1 MAATIPASIIG
12 DFKERYNTKGIQ
24 DAIPES
30 RVILKNVPFDKATLV
45 GNAFHTPVIL
55 SDEAGFTYAANN
67 AGNYAL
73 NGPISLNVP
82 DAQVRPAQITLVS
95 QISYDALS
103 QSLGSGAAF
112 LSATKLITKRMI
124 DSMSKR
130 VELAALYGGVGL
142 GVTATSGNSNTNSTT
157 SVVSF
162 TQKTWSDGIW
172 AGTVNNTVQFY
183 KVSDDS
189 LISSGADSVFS
200 ISAVNPTLRTLTLVG
215 TTTGT
220 TALKAA
226 TVDTPI
232 ALNVYFNSA
241 HGNEMVGIDKIL
253 TNTGEL
259 FNINAAT
266 YDLWKANTVDNDA
279 GKLTF
284 LALQN
289 AVAIAVGRGLDTEV
303 DVVINPKVWANLVTS
318 QSGARRFDSSY
329 KKSLMEN
336 GAEKLT
342 FYSQNGTMNITP
354 SLYVKEGDCFIL
366 PFEHMTRI
374 GSMDIEFMPQVMGSD
389 EFFQYV
395 PGFNAYELRLWT
407 NQQIFIELPARAVK
421 IYNISL
427 S

>member
-30 RVILKNVPFDKATLV
+30 RVLLKNVEFDKATLV

-73 NGPISLNVP
+73 NGPISLNIP

-95 QISYDALS
+95 QIAYDALS

-142 GVTATSGNSNTNSTT
+142 GKTALTGSSQTSGTIQ
-157 SVVSF
+157 VVAF
-162 TQKTWSDGIW
+162 TQQTWSDGIW
-172 AGTVNNTVQFY
+172 AGTVNNEVQFF
-183 KVSDDS
+183 DAGS
-189 LISSGADSVFS
+189 LVSSGADSVFT
-200 ISAVNPTLRTLTLVG
+200 ISAVDPSARTLTV
-215 TTTGT
+215 TGT
-220 TALKAA
+220 ATGITALDTL
-226 TVDTPI
+226 TVGGSVTTLDI
-232 ALNVYFNSA
+232 FFNSA
-241 HGNEMVGIDKIL
+241 FGNEMTGIDRIL
-253 TNTGEL
+253 TNTGTL
-259 FNINAAT
+259 FNISAAT
-266 YDLWKANTVDNDA
+266 FDLWKSNVIDNAA

-289 AVAIAVGRGLDTEV
+289 AVATAVGRGLDSEV
-303 DVVINPKVWANLVTS
+303 DVLVNPKVWANLVTS

-329 KKSLMEN
+329 KKNNVEN
-336 GAEKLT
+336 GATKLT

-366 PFEHMTRI
+366 PFEHIQRI

-407 NQQIFIELPARAVK
+407 NQQIFITLPARCAK
-421 IYNISL
+421 IFNISL

>member
-30 RVILKNVPFDKATLV
+30 RVILKNVEFDKATLV

-73 NGPISLNVP
+73 NGPVSLNVP

-95 QISYDALS
+95 QIAYDALS

-142 GVTATSGNSNTNSTT
+142 GKTALTGSSQTSSTIE
-157 SVVSF
+157 VVAF
-162 TQKTWSDGIW
+162 TQQTWSDGIW
-172 AGTVNNTVQFY
+172 AGTVNNQVQFY
-183 KVSDDS
+183 NGAS
-189 LISSGADSVFS
+189 LVSSGADSVFT
-200 ISAVNPTLRTLTLVG
+200 ISAVNPTLRTLTVTG
-215 TTTGT
+215 STTGIAALHALVVT
-220 TALKAA
+220 TPTTL
-226 TVDTPI
+226 DI
-232 ALNVYFNSA
+232 YFNSA
-241 HGNEMVGIDKIL
+241 YGNEMTGIDKIL
-253 TNTGEL
+253 TNVGTL
-259 FNINAAT
+259 FNISAAT
-266 YDLWKANTVDNDA
+266 YDLWKSNVIDNAN

-289 AVAIAVGRGLDTEV
+289 AVATAVGRGLDTEV
-303 DVVINPKVWANLVTS
+303 DVLVNPKVWANLVTS

-329 KKSLMEN
+329 KKTQMEN

-366 PFEHMTRI
+366 PFSTYQRI

-395 PGFNAYELRLWT
+395 PGYNAYELRLWT
-407 NQQIFIELPARAVK
+407 NQQIFCTLPARSVK
-421 IYNISL
+421 LYNISL

>member
-1 MAATIPASIIG
+1 MSATIPASIIG

-30 RVILKNVPFDKATLV
+30 RVLLKNVEFDKATLV

-73 NGPISLNVP
+73 NGPISLNIP

-95 QISYDALS
+95 QIAYDALS

-130 VELAALYGGVGL
+130 VELAALYGGIGL
-142 GVTATSGNSNTNSTT
+142 GKSALTGSSNVDATTQI
-157 SVVSF
+157 VAF
-162 TQKTWSDGIW
+162 TQQTWSDGIW
-172 AGTVNNTVQFY
+172 AGTVNNEVQFFDAGAL
-183 KVSDDS
+183 V
-189 LISSGADSVFS
+189 SSGADSVFT
-200 ISAVNPTLRTLTLVG
+200 ISAVDPSARTLTV
-215 TTTGT
+215 TGT
-220 TALKAA
+220 ATGITALDTL
-226 TVDTPI
+226 TVGGGVTTLDI
-232 ALNVYFNSA
+232 FFNSA
-241 HGNEMVGIDKIL
+241 FGNEMTGIDRIL
-253 TNTGEL
+253 TNTGTL
-259 FNINAAT
+259 FNISAAT
-266 YDLWKANTVDNDA
+266 FDLWKSNVIDNAA

-289 AVAIAVGRGLDTEV
+289 AVATAVGRGLDSEV
-303 DVVINPKVWANLVTS
+303 DVLVNPKVWANLVTS

-329 KKSLMEN
+329 KKNNVEN
-336 GAEKLT
+336 GATKLT

-366 PFEHMTRI
+366 PFEHIQRI

-407 NQQIFIELPARAVK
+407 NQQIFITLPARCAK
-421 IYNISL
+421 IFNISL

>member
-1 MAATIPASIIG
+1 MAATIPSSIIG

-30 RVILKNVPFDKATLV
+30 RVILKNVEFDKATLV

-95 QISYDALS
+95 QIAYDALS

-142 GVTATSGNSNTNSTT
+142 GTTALTGSSASGSDEI
-157 SVVSF
+157 VAF
-162 TQKTWSDGIW
+162 TQQSWSDGIW
-172 AGTVNNTVQFY
+172 AGTVNNQVQFY
-183 KVSDDS
+183 NGSSLVST
-189 LISSGADSVFS
+189 GADSVFT
-200 ISAVNPTLRTLTLVG
+200 IKAVNPTLHTLTVSGSSTGIAALHALVV
-215 TTTGT
+215 TSPA
-220 TALKAA
+220 AL
-226 TVDTPI
+226 TI
-232 ALNVYFNSA
+232 YFNSA
-241 HGNEMVGIDKIL
+241 HGNEMFGIDYIL
-253 TNTGEL
+253 NNTGML
-259 FNINAAT
+259 FNIDAAV
-266 YDLWKANTVDNDA
+266 YDLWKSNVINNSN

-289 AVAIAVGRGLDTEV
+289 AVAVAVGRGLDTAV
-303 DVVINPKVWANLVTS
+303 DAVINPKVWANLVTS

-329 KKSLMEN
+329 KKTMMEN

-342 FYSQNGTMNITP
+342 FYSQNGVMNITP

-366 PFEHMTRI
+366 PFDTYQRI

-395 PGFNAYELRLWT
+395 PGYNAYELRLWT
-407 NQQIFIELPARAVK
+407 NQQIFCTLPARSVK
-421 IYNISL
+421 IYNIAL

>member
-1 MAATIPASIIG
+1 MAATIPSSIIG

-30 RVILKNVPFDKATLV
+30 RVILKNVEFDKATLV

-95 QISYDALS
+95 QIAYDALS

-142 GVTATSGNSNTNSTT
+142 GKTAATGSSTVDAT
-157 SVVSF
+157 HEIVAF
-162 TQKTWSDGIW
+162 TQQSWSDGIW
-172 AGTVNNTVQFY
+172 AGTVNNQVQFY
-183 KVSDDS
+183 NAAV
-189 LISSGADSVFS
+189 LVSSGPDSVFT
-200 ISAVNPTLRTLTLVG
+200 ITAVNPTLRTLTVSGSVAGVAALHALVVTVP
-215 TTTGT
+215 TT
-220 TALKAA
+220 L
-226 TVDTPI
+226 DI
-232 ALNVYFNSA
+232 YFNSA
-241 HGNEMVGIDKIL
+241 HGNEMFGIDKIL
-253 TNTGEL
+253 TNTGVL
-259 FNINAAT
+259 FNIDAAV
-266 YDLWKANTVDNDA
+266 YDLWKANVIDNAA

-284 LALQN
+284 LSLQN
-289 AVAIAVGRGLDTEV
+289 AVAAAVGRGLDSEV

-354 SLYVKEGDCFIL
+354 SLYLKEGDAFIL
-366 PFEHMTRI
+366 PFEHLTRI

-395 PGFNAYELRLWT
+395 PGYNAYELRLWT
-407 NQQIFIELPARAVK
+407 NQQIFIELPARCVK
-421 IYNISL
+421 IFNISL
-427 S
+427 T